1 MTCAPI
7 HKKKTGILPR
17 SISSTASIIYVPE
30 SPVWLLAEGR
40 HEKAL
45 QILRQAAIVNGKDAS
60 LLFPPGTVL
69 DTVEDENDARN
80 YVDLLKPRM
89 RKTTLLLTGK
99 SLLSKQTRKTELR
112 LVLVFHRKIKRF
124 FSALILRSGLLW
136 IHNRHLQHF
145 DTRDP
150 HLFFGREGRREL
162 FL

>member
-7 HKKKTGILPR
+7 HKKKTGILSR

-45 QILRQAAIVNGKDAS
+45 QILRQAATVNGKDAS

-112 LVLVFHRKIKRF
+112 LSIGIPQK
-124 FSALILRSGLLW
+124 
-136 IHNRHLQHF
+136 N
-145 DTRDP
+145 
-150 HLFFGREGRREL
+150 
-162 FL
+162 

>member
-7 HKKKTGILPR
+7 HKKKTGILSR

-99 SLLSKQTRKTELR
+99 LLPKQTRKTELR
-112 LVLVFHRKIKRF
+112 LLLVFHRKTKRF

-136 IHNRHLQHF
+136 IHNCHLQHF